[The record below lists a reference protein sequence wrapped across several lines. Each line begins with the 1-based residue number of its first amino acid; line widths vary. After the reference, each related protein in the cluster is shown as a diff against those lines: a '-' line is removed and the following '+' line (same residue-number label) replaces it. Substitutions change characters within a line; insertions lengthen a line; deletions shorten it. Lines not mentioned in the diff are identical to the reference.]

1 MPQVNNIE
9 HLRRWFRQCPALSPD
24 NRFRV
29 DYMAEEPTEYSL
41 FAVPSSIRFRE
52 NVLGE
57 FVPQDIQS
65 VNYIFASKE
74 VFGADESQNMANMG
88 WYQDVTNWILDQNAK
103 RNFPLMDEGRVISV
117 RPTLSA
123 YPIAPGVDS
132 ARYQIQ
138 IEVTFKI
145 N

>member
-1 MPQVNNIE
+1 MPEVNNIE
-9 HLRRWFRQCPALSPD
+9 HLRKWLRQCPALSPD

-41 FAVPSSIRFRE
+41 FAVPSAIKYRE

-57 FVPQDIQS
+57 YIPREIQS
-65 VNYIFASKE
+65 IDYIFASKE
-74 VFGADESQNMANMG
+74 VFGADETQNMSNLG
-88 WYQDVTNWILDQNAK
+88 WYQDVTGWITEQNA
-103 RNFPLMDEGRVISV
+103 RLNFPRMNEGRVLSI

-123 YPIAPGVDS
+123 YPIAPGANS

-138 IEVTFKI
+138 LEITYKL